1 MPKIYMHYPSGA
13 FSNAA
18 LQLLAEELTT
28 AGLEC
33 EHLPNTPFV
42 RSTVWIYMN
51 EYQQDLVFVAGRP
64 SQTPVISLEVNV
76 FEGGLNDDAK
86 GQVVKRFTALVAKHL
101 GLADGHRCPAYVLIR
116 ESKASNWG
124 VFGNRITLES
134 LRNPPADTV
143 PV

>member
-18 LQLLAEELTT
+18 LQSLAEELTT

-51 EYQQDLVFVAGRP
+51 EYQQDRVFVAGRL
-64 SQTPVISLEVNV
+64 SRTPVISLEVNV
-76 FEGGLNDDAK
+76 FEDGLSDAAK
-86 GQVVKRFTALVAKHL
+86 GQIIQRFTDSVAKHL
-101 GLADGHRCPAYVLIR
+101 GLPEGQRCPAYVLIR
-116 ESKASNWG
+116 ESKASSWG
-124 VFGNRITLES
+124 VFGNRITLDS
-134 LRNPPADTV
+134 LRNPPADAV

>member
-13 FSNAA
+13 FSYAA
-18 LQLLAEELTT
+18 LPLLAEELTT

-51 EYQQDLVFVAGRP
+51 EYQQDRVFVAGQP

-101 GLADGHRCPAYVLIR
+101 GLADGQRCPAYVLIR
-116 ESKASNWG
+116 NQKPQTGAC
-124 VFGNRITLES
+124 LETGS
-134 LRNPPADTV
+134 PWSHFAIPPADAV